1 MQNMGRSVSKI
12 DTTAFACT
20 LSQKYST
27 FIQCMAISKHI
38 GPLHGCTLGHYMDG
52 DFKAMHADH
61 TKQHDD
67 LFRALNL
74 KKKPCKSMFEERR
87 RVRHKYLYK
96 RPQKDYSQC
105 SQHFN
110 FKSMNDALCV
120 ALQYGSN
127 HGNNCQHNQ
136 EVIYHK
142 RGRNYKCK
150 NQCN

>member
-1 MQNMGRSVSKI
+1 MHIEPKI
-12 DTTAFACT
+12 FHIYPMYGDFKAHWATTW
-20 LSQKYST
+20 
-27 FIQCMAISKHI
+27 MHI
-38 GPLHGCTLGHYMDG
+38 ELNLN
-52 DFKAMHADH
+52 FKAMHADH

-120 ALQYGSN
+120 ALQYGYQIMAITVNTIKKSFIIN
-127 HGNNCQHNQ
+127 VAAITNVKIN
-136 EVIYHK
+136 VIHA
-142 RGRNYKCK
+142 RDV
-150 NQCN
+150 

>member
-1 MQNMGRSVSKI
+1 MHIEPKI
-12 DTTAFACT
+12 F
-20 LSQKYST
+20 
-27 FIQCMAISKHI
+27 HI
-38 GPLHGCTLGHYMDG
+38 YPMYG
-52 DFKAMHADH
+52 DFKAHWATTWMHIE
-61 TKQHDD
+61 
-67 LFRALNL
+67 LNLNL

-150 NQCN
+150 NQCNPCARKCLLGECGARACGVV

>member
-1 MQNMGRSVSKI
+1 
-12 DTTAFACT
+12 
-20 LSQKYST
+20 
-27 FIQCMAISKHI
+27 
-38 GPLHGCTLGHYMDG
+38 
-52 DFKAMHADH
+52 MHAH
-61 TKQHDD
+61 WATTWMHIE
-67 LFRALNL
+67 LNLNL

-150 NQCN
+150 NQCNPCARKCLLGECGARACGVKHLQQAIEHGHSFDDIWI